1 MSFLEASKKIIA
13 RKSIWDIEG
22 SSVSERIQERRERIR
37 KRMEAAKR
45 MQRLLQM
52 KKMMGVFKDTEEEAE
67 IKEFVGPASL
77 SAEAAISHVDTSSG
91 EVVSNVKL
99 SSHHTYGQHLDT
111 TRYLLY
117 RLRSSS
123 DRSEI
128 LFSPRKKILA
138 RSTCVWKYRTGLLL
152 AKLSHAAVSIPIKL
166 HLHITSHL
174 LHLTTFWT
182 CLYLRKTAYILII
195 VTGVRDQ
202 FVNIKTETCL
212 ILGGETKNSRKC

>member
-111 TRYLLY
+111 TRYLIY
-117 RLRSSS
+117 RRMSRQIGAKSCFLQ
-123 DRSEI
+123 E
-128 LFSPRKKILA
+128 RKFLLGPHV
-138 RSTCVWKYRTGLLL
+138 SGNTGQ
-152 AKLSHAAVSIPIKL
+152 VS
-166 HLHITSHL
+166 
-174 LHLTTFWT
+174 
-182 CLYLRKTAYILII
+182 C
-195 VTGVRDQ
+195 
-202 FVNIKTETCL
+202 
-212 ILGGETKNSRKC
+212 

>member
-22 SSVSERIQERRERIR
+22 TSVSERIQERRERIR

-117 RLRSSS
+117 
-123 DRSEI
+123 I
-128 LFSPRKKILA
+128 LFSPRKKIFA

-152 AKLSHAAVSIPIKL
+152 AKLSHAAASIPIKL
-166 HLHITSHL
+166 HLH
-174 LHLTTFWT
+174 
-182 CLYLRKTAYILII
+182 CDR
-195 VTGVRDQ
+195 
-202 FVNIKTETCL
+202 C
-212 ILGGETKNSRKC
+212 SRSICKH

>member
-77 SAEAAISHVDTSSG
+77 SAEAAISQVDTSSG

-117 RLRSSS
+117 RLISRQIGAKSCFLQ
-123 DRSEI
+123 E
-128 LFSPRKKILA
+128 RK
-138 RSTCVWKYRTGLLL
+138 SLLGP
-152 AKLSHAAVSIPIKL
+152 HVS
-166 HLHITSHL
+166 
-174 LHLTTFWT
+174 
-182 CLYLRKTAYILII
+182 
-195 VTGVRDQ
+195 G
-202 FVNIKTETCL
+202 
-212 ILGGETKNSRKC
+212 NSGQVSC